1 MSRRLLDVSD
11 AREPPNRVKPGI
23 GFFVPEAPIPS
34 RPLYLGSVTPVSR
47 PKLPCSSPC
56 LQGVGPGRQLARRK
70 LRPRLN
76 GSSSS
81 NSTSSLHERL
91 QPNLTSRLEAV
102 A

>member
-1 MSRRLLDVSD
+1 MRASLQTGSSREL
-11 AREPPNRVKPGI
+11 
-23 GFFVPEAPIPS
+23 GFSCLRRQFRAGHS
-34 RPLYLGSVTPVSR
+34 SVTPVSG

-70 LRPRLN
+70 LRPRFN